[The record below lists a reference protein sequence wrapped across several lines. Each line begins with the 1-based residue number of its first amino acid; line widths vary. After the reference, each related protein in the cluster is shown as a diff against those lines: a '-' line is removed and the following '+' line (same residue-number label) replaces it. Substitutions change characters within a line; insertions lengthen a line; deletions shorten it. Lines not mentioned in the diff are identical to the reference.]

1 MRPFELT
8 VEEAAAAIAAR
19 ALSPVELVDSVLE
32 RCDAVEDRLHA
43 YVTVRAQQAR
53 RDARRAEREILGGL
67 HRGPLHGIPYGL
79 KDLIDAAG
87 IPTAAGSRAW
97 ADRTPGR
104 DSTVAARLRAAGA
117 ILIGKTH
124 THECGYG
131 LLTPQTANPWHADAV
146 AGGSS
151 GGSAVAVAAG
161 SALFALGTDTGGS
174 IRVPAALNGTV
185 GLKPTYGL
193 VSRHGVAPLSWSLD
207 HVGPLTRTVRDADTV
222 LRVLAGHDPSD
233 PASATAPAHRSAARP
248 DTPGVRGVRG
258 LRGVRVGVPGNY
270 CFDHVDPQV
279 EAAVR
284 ATVDLLG
291 ELGATVVPVELPL
304 VEYVEATQWGLM
316 APEASAVHEETLRAT
331 PDLYGPDVRLLLEA
345 GRHVSALDYLRAQR
359 TRSLIGD
366 AWTRL
371 FDGVDVVVAPTTPI
385 TAARRGQ
392 ETVRWPDGVTETVTD
407 AYVRLCSPANITGLP
422 ALSLPVG
429 RDSAGLPIGA
439 QLIAAPFA
447 ESVLFRVGT
456 AVEDHRTD
464 AVGLAGVP
472 QADLI
477 HRPQTSEAGP
487 GGSTRE
493 Q

>member
-1 MRPFELT
+1 MQPFELT
-8 VEEAAAAIAAR
+8 VEDAAAAIAAR
-19 ALSPVELVDSVLE
+19 ALSPVELVDSVLD

-43 YVTVRAQQAR
+43 YVTVVADRAR
-53 RDARRAEREILGGL
+53 RAARQAEREIREGV

-79 KDLIDAAG
+79 KDLIDVSG
-87 IPTAAGSRAW
+87 IPTTASSRAW
-97 ADRTPGR
+97 AGR
-104 DSTVAARLRAAGA
+104 MPDGDSTVATRLTDAGA

-124 THECGYG
+124 THEFAYG

-161 SALFALGTDTGGS
+161 TALFALGTDTGGS
-174 IRVPAALNGTV
+174 IRIPAALNGMV

-207 HVGPLTRTVRDADTV
+207 HIGPLTRTVRDAALV
-222 LRVLAGHDPSD
+222 LRTLAGHDPSD
-233 PASATAPAHRSAARP
+233 PVSVSAPADPPASSPA
-248 DTPGVRGVRG
+248 DVRG
-258 LRGVRVGVPGNY
+258 LRVGVPGTY
-270 CFDHVDPQV
+270 YFDRVDPEV
-279 EAAVR
+279 DAAVR
-284 ATVDLLG
+284 ATIDRLR
-291 ELGATVVPVELPL
+291 ELGATVMPVELPL

-316 APEASAVHEETLRAT
+316 APEASAVHEESLRAT
-331 PDLYGPDVRLLLEA
+331 PGLYGPDIRLLLEA
-345 GRHVSALDYLRAQR
+345 GHHVSALDYLRAQR
-359 TRSLIGD
+359 TRSLISR
-366 AWTRL
+366 AWGRL
-371 FDGVDVVVAPTTPI
+371 FVDIDLLVAPTSPI

-407 AYVRLCSPANITGLP
+407 AYVRLSSPANITGFP

-456 AVEDHRTD
+456 ALEETRSDTGRLAEVAQTD
-464 AVGLAGVP
+464 I
-472 QADLI
+472 I
-477 HRPQTSEAGP
+477 HSASDR
-487 GGSTRE
+487 
-493 Q
+493 

>member
-8 VEEAAAAIAAR
+8 VADAAAALAAR
-19 ALSPVELVDSVLE
+19 TLSPVELVDSVLD

-43 YVTVRAQQAR
+43 YVTVVADRAR
-53 RDARRAEREILGGL
+53 RAARRAEREIRAGV

-79 KDLIDAAG
+79 KDLIDVDG
-87 IPTAAGSRAW
+87 IPTTASSRAW
-97 ADRTPGR
+97 ADRMPGG
-104 DSTVAARLRAAGA
+104 DSTVAARLADAGA
-117 ILIGKTH
+117 ILLGKTH
-124 THECGYG
+124 THEFAYG

-161 SALFALGTDTGGS
+161 TALFALGTDTGGS

-207 HVGPLTRTVRDADTV
+207 HVGPLTRTVRDAALV
-222 LRVLAGHDPSD
+222 LRVLAGHDPAD
-233 PASATAPAHRSAARP
+233 PASAAAPAAPAA
-248 DTPGVRGVRG
+248 PGPADVRG
-258 LRGVRVGVPGNY
+258 LRVGVPRTY
-270 CFDHVDPQV
+270 YFDRVAPEV

-284 ATVDLLG
+284 AAIDRLR
-291 ELGATVVPVELPL
+291 ELGATVTPVDLPL
-304 VEYVEATQWGLM
+304 TEHIEATQWGLM
-316 APEASAVHEETLRAT
+316 APEASAVHEETLRAA
-331 PDLYGPDVRLLLEA
+331 PHLYGPDVRLLLEA
-345 GRHVSALDYLRAQR
+345 GHHVSALDYLRAQR
-359 TRSLIGD
+359 TRSLISR
-366 AWTRL
+366 AWGRV
-371 FDGVDVVVAPTTPI
+371 FDGVDVLAAPTSPI

-407 AYVRLCSPANITGLP
+407 AYVRLSSPANITGFP

-447 ESVLFRVGT
+447 ESVLFLAGT
-456 AVEDHRTD
+456 ALERTLPD
-464 AVGLAGVP
+464 TGRIAEAV
-472 QADLI
+472 QADII
-477 HRPQTSEAGP
+477 HSASDR
-487 GGSTRE
+487 
-493 Q
+493 

>member
-1 MRPFELT
+1 MRPCELT
-8 VEEAAAAIAAR
+8 VADAAAAIASR
-19 ALSPVELVDSVLE
+19 ALSPVELVESVLT
-32 RCDAVEDRLHA
+32 RCEATEHRLHA
-43 YVTVRAQQAR
+43 YVTVVAPQAR
-53 RDARRAEREILGGL
+53 QDARQAEREIVEGR

-79 KDLIDAAG
+79 KDLIDVTG
-87 IPTAAGSRAW
+87 IPTTASSRAW
-97 ADRTPGR
+97 AGRTPGR
-104 DSTVAARLRAAGA
+104 DSTVAARLAAAGA

-124 THECGYG
+124 THEFAYG
-131 LLTPQTANPWHADAV
+131 LLTPQTANPWHEDVV

-161 SALFALGTDTGGS
+161 SAMFALGTDTGGS
-174 IRVPAALNGTV
+174 VRIPAALNGTV

-207 HVGPLTRTVRDADTV
+207 HVGPLTRTVRDAATV
-222 LRVLAGHDPSD
+222 LGVLAGHDPSD
-233 PASATAPAHRSAARP
+233 PASTVPPAHWSAAVP
-248 DTPGVRGVRG
+248 ADAHG
-258 LRGVRVGVPGNY
+258 LRGVRVGVPVNY
-270 CFDHVDPQV
+270 CFDRVDPQV

-284 ATVDLLG
+284 GTVDLLAK
-291 ELGATVVPVELPL
+291 LGATVLPVELPL

-316 APEASAVHEETLRAT
+316 APEASAVHEEALRAA
-331 PDLYGPDVRLLLEA
+331 PDLYGRDVRLLLEA

-359 TRSLIGD
+359 TRTLIRD

-371 FDGVDVVVAPTTPI
+371 FEDVDVIVAPTSPI

-407 AYVRLCSPANITGLP
+407 AYVRLSSPANITGLP

-447 ESVLFRVGT
+447 ESLLFRVGT
-456 AVEDHRTD
+456 AVEEHRPD
-464 AVGLAGVP
+464 AGGLAGVP
-472 QADLI
+472 RSDGI
-477 HRPQTSEAGP
+477 DNPQGMRHEAGP
-487 GGSTRE
+487 GGSSRE